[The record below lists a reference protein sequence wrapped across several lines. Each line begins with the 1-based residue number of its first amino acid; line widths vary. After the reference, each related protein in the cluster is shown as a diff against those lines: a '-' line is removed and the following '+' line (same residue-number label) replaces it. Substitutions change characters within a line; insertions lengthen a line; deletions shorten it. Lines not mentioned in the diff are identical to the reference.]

1 MAGIKLLVG
10 IRRLVAMEIVENDN
24 DAESGTNM
32 GRVKG
37 EFLYSYL
44 FVRWVYVFRYP
55 TMHSHP

>member
-1 MAGIKLLVG
+1 
-10 IRRLVAMEIVENDN
+10 MEIVENDN
-24 DAESGTNM
+24 DAETGTNM